1 MPAFQTISKLSIDQL
16 ESNLISLSQ
25 RVNAAVYDFLVP
37 LREFDLRQGW
47 KEYQYNS
54 CVNGSR
60 CCG

>member
-37 LREFDLRQGW
+37 LREFDLRH
-47 KEYQYNS
+47 
-54 CVNGSR
+54 GSTLPS
-60 CCG
+60 